1 MLYINYLKEG
11 FPMPPAARITKE
23 MILNTVLD
31 ITREAGFE
39 AVNARSIA
47 GRLQC
52 STRPIFTC
60 YNSMEELKAG
70 FLDFAY
76 DIYSQYVA
84 DYSASIKVSPCLL
97 LPLSYIEFARDE
109 TNLFKLLF
117 IKDMDLDMTE
127 ARDFYREKGNEK
139 KAGIFSEAIGV
150 EPERAKEIFLD
161 LFLYSHGM
169 AVLTATKKLSL
180 DRNAAEKMLSKLLS
194 ALVRQEKPD
203 WELPGA

>member
-1 MLYINYLKEG
+1 
-11 FPMPPAARITKE
+11 

>member
-1 MLYINYLKEG
+1 M
-11 FPMPPAARITKE
+11 A
-23 MILNTVLD
+23 
-31 ITREAGFE
+31 
-39 AVNARSIA
+39 
-47 GRLQC
+47 
-52 STRPIFTC
+52 
-60 YNSMEELKAG
+60 
-70 FLDFAY
+70 
-76 DIYSQYVA
+76 
-84 DYSASIKVSPCLL
+84 
-97 LPLSYIEFARDE
+97 
-109 TNLFKLLF
+109 
-117 IKDMDLDMTE
+117 E

-139 KAGIFSEAIGV
+139 KAGIFSEVIGV

>member
-1 MLYINYLKEG
+1 MLYINFSKEG
-11 FPMPPAARITKE
+11 FSMPPAARITKE

-76 DIYSQYVA
+76 DFYSQYVA

-117 IKDMDLDMTE
+117 IKDMDLDMAE

>member
-1 MLYINYLKEG
+1 MLYINFLKEG
-11 FPMPPAARITKE
+11 FPMPPASRITKE

-76 DIYSQYVA
+76 DFYSQYVA

-117 IKDMDLDMTE
+117 IKDMDLDMAE

-139 KAGIFSEAIGV
+139 KAGIFSEVIGV

>member
-1 MLYINYLKEG
+1 
-11 FPMPPAARITKE
+11 MPPAARITKE

-76 DIYSQYVA
+76 DFYSQYVA

-117 IKDMDLDMTE
+117 IKDMDLDMAE

-139 KAGIFSEAIGV
+139 KAGIFFGSHRRGTGTGKRNISGN
-150 EPERAKEIFLD
+150 

-180 DRNAAEKMLSKLLS
+180 DRNAAEKMLSKPLS

>member
-1 MLYINYLKEG
+1 
-11 FPMPPAARITKE
+11 MPPAARITKE

-70 FLDFAY
+70 FLDSAY
-76 DIYSQYVA
+76 DFYSQYVA

-117 IKDMDLDMTE
+117 IKDMDLDMAE

-139 KAGIFSEAIGV
+139 KAGIFSEVIGV

>member
-1 MLYINYLKEG
+1 
-11 FPMPPAARITKE
+11 MPPAARITKE

-76 DIYSQYVA
+76 DFYSQYVA

-117 IKDMDLDMTE
+117 IKDMDLDMAE

-139 KAGIFSEAIGV
+139 KAGIFSEVIGV

-180 DRNAAEKMLSKLLS
+180 IHI
-194 ALVRQEKPD
+194 
-203 WELPGA
+203 